1 MKVLVEGDVVD
12 LGQLDEGTGVDWAR
26 VDKVCLFSFQKL
38 KSELGLIY

>member
-26 VDKVCLFSFQKL
+26 VDKVGTEDYWSFL
-38 KSELGLIY
+38 